1 MTRLRRKRR
10 VPSSTSSTHVPT
22 QAAEIESADPGARRR
37 IARTLRRDG
46 VSPDFIYAFEKT
58 GNLVNEDNRD
68 FWTGK
73 TLREWDR
80 ALRQY
85 RRQVE
90 ADSRTIDLCFTLHHE
105 GTRNEAAR
113 KKHFA
118 ASEFAIAALCAHDQG
133 LSSFT
138 VEGLFREAWLDYLL
152 RLRRAAGSEPD
163 PTDHGRFE
171 NIDAV
176 AISRLLDAIYEDLPQ
191 RKLSVALEKR
201 IARIQSLRNQ
211 PDTWL
216 GRSPDPGA
224 EEEPEEIL
232 TIDDLQN
239 ALAHC
244 EHEGVSPDLIESM
257 LLRSWVRMWTMNT
270 RREEQFFQV
279 LDENWSQVHARVQV
293 FMAQHS
299 GLRLQ

>member
-1 MTRLRRKRR
+1 
-10 VPSSTSSTHVPT
+10 
-22 QAAEIESADPGARRR
+22 
-37 IARTLRRDG
+37 
-46 VSPDFIYAFEKT
+46 
-58 GNLVNEDNRD
+58 
-68 FWTGK
+68 
-73 TLREWDR
+73 LREWDR

-90 ADSRTIDLCFTLHHE
+90 ADSRTIDLCFTLNHE

-138 VEGLFREAWLDYLL
+138 LDELFRETWLDYLL
-152 RLRRAAGSEPD
+152 RLQRTPGSEPD

-171 NIDAV
+171 NIDAI

-201 IARIQSLRNQ
+201 IARIQSARNQ

-216 GRSPDPGA
+216 GRLPDPGA
-224 EEEPEEIL
+224 KEGPEEIL

-244 EHEGVSPDLIESM
+244 EHEGVAPDLIESM
-257 LLRSWVRMWTMNT
+257 LLRSWVRLWTMNT